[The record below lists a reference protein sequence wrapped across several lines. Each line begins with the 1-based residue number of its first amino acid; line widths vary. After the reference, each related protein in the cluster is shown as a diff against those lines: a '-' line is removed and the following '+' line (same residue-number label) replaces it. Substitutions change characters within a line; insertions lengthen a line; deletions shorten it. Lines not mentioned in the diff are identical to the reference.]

1 MRSSLLLLIA
11 IPFAANAAD
20 DNKPVPTIAGDLK
33 IYRHED
39 IQIKADDEVCAVKV
53 GGKLVFVQRCAGEY
67 EPTVIGNFKRKTSEG
82 DDSQVLII
90 QRNPAGNACNGGP
103 IFVVEVSKKY
113 DPTVSPEL
121 DFCGGASPIISQN
134 ARGILITFPG
144 GPVNHGSGKVPT
156 ERWQY
161 QGGAFMKV
169 K

>member
-1 MRSSLLLLIA
+1 MRSLLLLLLA
-11 IPFAANAAD
+11 IPFAAHAAD
-20 DNKPVPTIAGDLK
+20 DNKPVPTIAGDLT
-33 IYRHED
+33 IIHNEA
-39 IQIKADDEVCAVKV
+39 IQIKPDDDVCAVKV
-53 GGKLVFVQRCAGEY
+53 GGKLVFIQRCEGEY

-82 DDSQVLII
+82 EDSQILII

-121 DFCGGASPIISQN
+121 DFCGGASPVISPN
-134 ARGILITFPG
+134 ARGLLITFPG

-161 QGGAFMKV
+161 QSGAFLKV